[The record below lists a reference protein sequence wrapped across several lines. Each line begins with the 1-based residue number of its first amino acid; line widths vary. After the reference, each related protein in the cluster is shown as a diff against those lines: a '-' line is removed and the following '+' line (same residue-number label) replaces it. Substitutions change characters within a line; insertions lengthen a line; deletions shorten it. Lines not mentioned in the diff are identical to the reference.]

1 MQTRILVVIAH
12 FFKEEQNG
20 KYSSTRGDKK
30 SERQT
35 ALIQTIL
42 GWLSLSKSRR
52 HLDVYEECFINIPN
66 DINVD
71 IVIIKNDNN
80 HLIPSY
86 VTGRGNI
93 KITQVNLENTRYLPF
108 AAHLVMKNNIEKYD
122 WFAYSEDDL
131 QVSDPYFFDK
141 AILFNS
147 KFGNKFVLMPN
158 RFELDLQSPVA
169 KTYVDGF
176 NQTPEFVKVLER
188 MNSVGSKPLLLNFN
202 DRGIKFERAK
212 NPHSGCF
219 LINSTQLKNWVGKS
233 YFGNMDASFVS
244 PLESAAT
251 LGIAKTF
258 AAMKPSPE
266 NAEWLEIQH
275 LDYKFSRMKFSIV

>member
-131 QVSDPYFFDK
+131 QVSDPYFLIK
-141 AILFNS
+141 LFS
-147 KFGNKFVLMPN
+147 
-158 RFELDLQSPVA
+158 
-169 KTYVDGF
+169 
-176 NQTPEFVKVLER
+176 
-188 MNSVGSKPLLLNFN
+188 
-202 DRGIKFERAK
+202 
-212 NPHSGCF
+212 
-219 LINSTQLKNWVGKS
+219 ST
-233 YFGNMDASFVS
+233 VS
-244 PLESAAT
+244 LAT
-251 LGIAKTF
+251 NL
-258 AAMKPSPE
+258 
-266 NAEWLEIQH
+266 
-275 LDYKFSRMKFSIV
+275 Y